1 MCALA
6 AVLLLAGGATAQDT
20 APRVLVIEL
29 ANDINPVTAD
39 YVIDGIERAEEDG
52 YDAVVIELDTP
63 GGLDSAMRDIIKK
76 ELEAS
81 IPVIVY
87 VAPQGSRAASA
98 GAFITLAADVAAMAP
113 NTNIGSSTPVAVG
126 GGEIPSDLRRKVIN
140 DAAAYA
146 RELAETHGRN
156 GDWAEDAVREAS
168 NLGAQEALEENVV
181 DVVAAD
187 LTTLLDEIDGM
198 HTEPKDLVLNTA
210 GASVDRVEMSLWK
223 RILDTLIDPNII
235 VLLMSLGV
243 LGITIEILNPGLIF
257 PGTVGAISLII
268 GLFGL
273 QVLPVSWAGLLL
285 MILALAFFVAEAFV
299 VSHGALALA
308 GAVSFVVGSLLLF
321 DPAGEEY
328 QVSIWVALAVA
339 GTLALIMGVAADED
353 RAGAQG
359 ADEDRPR
366 GAARGDRGRAPPP
379 RSRRRSVRPRRALA
393 RAHGERAARGGR
405 ARSRRLDRRG
415 ARPRGLAR
423 RGAGDRP
430 GLACA
435 TPRCRRILWPSPKG
449 AR

>member
-1 MCALA
+1 VPRLRGFFCIICALA
-6 AVLLLAGGATAQDT
+6 AVLLIAGGTAAQDT

-39 YVIDGIERAEEDG
+39 YVIDGIERAEDDG
-52 YDAVVIELDTP
+52 YDAVVLELDTP

-76 ELEAS
+76 ELEAE

-181 DVVAAD
+181 DVVAPD

-198 HTEPKDLVLNTA
+198 ETEPKELVLDTA
-210 GASVDRVEMSLWK
+210 GADVERVEMSLWK

-257 PGTVGAISLII
+257 PGTVGAISLIV

-273 QVLPVSWAGLLL
+273 QVLPISWAGLLL
-285 MILALAFFVAEAFV
+285 MILALVFFVAEAFV

-339 GTLALIMGVAADED
+339 GTMALIAGVAVAKIVQARKAPTKTGREELLDEIGIVRKRVD
-353 RAGAQG
+353 PDGAVFVHG
-359 ADEDRPR
+359 EIW
-366 GAARGDRGRAPPP
+366 
-379 RSRRRSVRPRRALA
+379 
-393 RAHGERAARGGR
+393 RAHTESGPLEAGERVQVDSVGEDLILEVSR
-405 ARSRRLDRRG
+405 AEE
-415 ARPRGLAR
+415 P
-423 RGAGDRP
+423 
-430 GLACA
+430 A
-435 TPRCRRILWPSPKG
+435 TVS
-449 AR
+449 A